1 MRHDREF
8 WTRHVE
14 AWRTGGLAPREYCR
28 RHRLTRRTFAY
39 WTRKTTK
46 LDSGSHQ
53 LVEVGRTE
61 VKAKHQSTPIE
72 LAVGTR
78 YLLRLWPGTESA
90 HLQEVLSMLESRS

>member
-14 AWRTGGLAPREYCR
+14 TWRTGGLAPREYCR
-28 RHRLTRRTFAY
+28 RHHLTRRTFAY
-39 WTRKTTK
+39 WTRKITR
-46 LDSGSHQ
+46 LESDPHQ

-61 VKAKHQSTPIE
+61 LKAKHPPMPVE

-78 YLLRLWPGTESA
+78 YLLRLWPGTDTA
-90 HLQEVLSMLESRS
+90 HLQEVLSVLESRS